1 MVNLKEIIPKGDI
14 IWSEMGQQAN
24 LAKKVYSRVSEY
36 IPILKISVRVGVLI
50 SERLLR
56 YWKLNFTGFE
66 SLSLMIIIAFLNFFV
81 SIY

>member
-14 IWSEMGQQAN
+14 IWSEMGQQAS

-66 SLSLMIIIAFLNFFV
+66 SLSLMIIIAFLNFFC
-81 SIY
+81 